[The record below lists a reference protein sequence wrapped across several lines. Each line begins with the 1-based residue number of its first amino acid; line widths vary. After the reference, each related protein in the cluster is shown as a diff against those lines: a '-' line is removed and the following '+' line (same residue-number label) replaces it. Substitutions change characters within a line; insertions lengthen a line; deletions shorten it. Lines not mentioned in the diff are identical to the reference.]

1 MPNNSMDVR
10 QKQRLFIMGLLF
22 TRVVCC
28 RFLPTSSQPFGAFL
42 VKMKQSF
49 LTIILLLLV
58 FTFACTQNKKPDV
71 AQPANV
77 NENANLNYT
86 QNKKPDIP
94 ESWKKIE
101 ECGLSFYAPSDLK
114 EVEVQIIDSCATVYR
129 NKNILVS
136 LDLFENSGE
145 QSDSRRNE
153 YSDKKDFQIVETVVD
168 GRKAEI
174 ITYYQNSSD
183 FKERKDLTYGAVLF
197 VPMVDESGDSLT
209 IWTYCRSAEDRE
221 TTTRIFE
228 TIRFEK

>member
-1 MPNNSMDVR
+1 
-10 QKQRLFIMGLLF
+10 
-22 TRVVCC
+22 
-28 RFLPTSSQPFGAFL
+28 
-42 VKMKQSF
+42 MKQSF

-101 ECGLSFYAPSDLK
+101 ECGLSFYAPSNLK
-114 EVEVQIIDSCATVYR
+114 EVKVQPIDSCATVYR

-136 LDLFENSGE
+136 LDLFENSGK

-153 YSDKKDFQIVETVVD
+153 YSDKKDFQIAETVVD

-183 FKERKDLTYGAVLF
+183 FKERKDLSYGAVLF
-197 VPMVDESGDSLT
+197 VPMVDESGDNLT

-221 TTTRIFE
+221 TTTKIFE